1 MNAVEKQECIP
12 VGCVPSA
19 VVAVLGWGVCLGRR
33 CLPLGDSAWE
43 VSTWGCLP
51 GGVLHLDPEADTS
64 TLWTEFLT
72 HACENI
78 TFLQL
83 LLRTVIMM
91 FSSYLLIFRIYFEG
105 RGMCFHIDLPNRTEV
120 SLHPD

>member
-33 CLPLGDSAWE
+33 CLPLGDSASE

-83 LLRTVIMM
+83 LLRTVINVNLPHGVVKTYIEPQCM
-91 FSSYLLIFRIYFEG
+91 EG
-105 RGMCFHIDLPNRTEV
+105 SQVESTH
-120 SLHPD
+120 